1 MIKDISIS
9 YKHGYQSVIRTV
21 EVGDDISYRLAEVF
35 ESIIRD
41 SEANDAIIVECL
53 KNAFSLE

>member
-53 KNAFSLE
+53 KSAFSLE